1 MGRGQQS
8 LPTAARPV
16 QVAPVALQ
24 HQKDCLCTECLSS
37 VVLLWVWLFLVGL
50 MAVFS
55 IVPIVCQATL
65 RHKGPKPS
73 LALARAKEKGMAKPF
88 NPRLQMS
95 PSRPKTKAKLQKL
108 KAKLGWKLQ
117 GMASQEKRCPNEP

>member
-1 MGRGQQS
+1 M
-8 LPTAARPV
+8 
-16 QVAPVALQ
+16 
-24 HQKDCLCTECLSS
+24 
-37 VVLLWVWLFLVGL
+37 
-50 MAVFS
+50 
-55 IVPIVCQATL
+55 

-117 GMASQEKRCPNEP
+117 GMASQEKRCQNEH